1 MTYTL
6 YWSLKQLSLDEA
18 ASMFLA
24 ALFGS
29 LLAQFCARK
38 MRMIATIF
46 LLLSV
51 VALVPGLG
59 LYRCMEQLGHQQ
71 YALGAQTG
79 ILTMAGILMMALG
92 IGVGS
97 FLFKLVVSG
106 TKAEMSISV
115 MAMGRMKEKPYR
127 QMADEYL
134 KRLSRYG
141 KFEEIELPDLPEPA
155 NTSEAI
161 ERQIRDKEGEMML
174 SRLKP
179 SDYVIALTIPGKMHD
194 SPGLSRH
201 LDELL
206 TRGESSIVFVIGGS
220 LGLVD
225 AVIRRANEEMSMS
238 KMTFPH
244 QLARVML
251 LEQLYRAMKIRA
263 GERYHK

>member
-1 MTYTL
+1 
-6 YWSLKQLSLDEA
+6 
-18 ASMFLA
+18 
-24 ALFGS
+24 
-29 LLAQFCARK
+29 
-38 MRMIATIF
+38 
-46 LLLSV
+46 
-51 VALVPGLG
+51 
-59 LYRCMEQLGHQQ
+59 
-71 YALGAQTG
+71 
-79 ILTMAGILMMALG
+79 
-92 IGVGS
+92 
-97 FLFKLVVSG
+97 
-106 TKAEMSISV
+106 MSISV

-206 TRGESSIVFVIGGS
+206 TRGESSIVFVIGGCRHPPRER
-220 LGLVD
+220 GNVD
-225 AVIRRANEEMSMS
+225 EQNDVPASAGARDAAGTAVSCHENPRRREVS
-238 KMTFPH
+238 
-244 QLARVML
+244 
-251 LEQLYRAMKIRA
+251 
-263 GERYHK
+263 

>member
-1 MTYTL
+1 
-6 YWSLKQLSLDEA
+6 
-18 ASMFLA
+18 
-24 ALFGS
+24 
-29 LLAQFCARK
+29 
-38 MRMIATIF
+38 
-46 LLLSV
+46 
-51 VALVPGLG
+51 
-59 LYRCMEQLGHQQ
+59 
-71 YALGAQTG
+71 
-79 ILTMAGILMMALG
+79 
-92 IGVGS
+92 
-97 FLFKLVVSG
+97 
-106 TKAEMSISV
+106 MSISV

-220 LGLVD
+220 LGLGN
-225 AVIRRANEEMSMS
+225 AVIHRRNVDEQNDVPASAG
-238 KMTFPH
+238 
-244 QLARVML
+244 ARD
-251 LEQLYRAMKIRA
+251 AA
-263 GERYHK
+263 GTTVSCHENPRRREVS